1 MAKKPA
7 GLGRGIE
14 NIFIENALD
23 SENRVFSLR
32 LSQIEP
38 RSDQPRKHFDAESL
52 ASLADSI
59 AAHGVLQPI
68 LVREVKDGFYQIIAG
83 ERRWRAAK
91 MAGLTE
97 IPVVVTEGD
106 DKYAA
111 QCALVENV
119 QRENLNPVEEAFA
132 YKALIEDYN
141 MTQEA
146 VAAAIGKSRSA
157 VANSLRLLDLPE
169 GALAM
174 LAAEKFSA
182 GHARALLSLKRRE
195 DILPLAE
202 KIVKTGMSVRMAEA
216 AAAALNRQDERTN
229 KTEQEEE
236 GLGEIKVDYF
246 ADLERRLMDAM
257 GRRVKICSQGK
268 RKHIEISYEDNGD
281 LQVLLTRLLGEAA
294 LEY

>member
-268 RKHIEISYEDNGD
+268 RKHIEISYEDNED